1 MARILE
7 LTSLSGAYATR
18 LLAEAGHDVLRLESR
33 VGDELRRTG
42 PFLKEKAD
50 LDHGAFHQFLNA
62 GKRSLSIDFT
72 KVLGR
77 EVFSSVLQ
85 TVDVVVI
92 DSPSPLDDHPG
103 LQNDSDLVVIKVEE
117 EKSELGAFARS
128 GLLSLTGQPG
138 EEPRLLGG
146 GVSLSAAGLYA
157 AIAAVLGLLQRD
169 LTGRGQTVTVSAI
182 QCLESF
188 MEQAMLE
195 YTFLG
200 TGTERKGNRGRI
212 TALSGALKCKDGHF
226 VISQIHGRES
236 WRRFVDWVQ
245 DPVLS
250 ADPSLAQE
258 EKQESGQDF
267 ILGRV
272 EAWASRF
279 NKAELVE
286 EAQRRHMP
294 ASPVSTPLDL
304 VRDPQLLARGFL
316 SEMEHPELGA
326 VVFPHGAIAATLGH
340 KLAPAPAIGQHNK
353 EILREL
359 GYAESEIEFF
369 TESGIL

>member
-18 LLAEAGHDVLRLESR
+18 LLAEAGHDVIRLEPR
-33 VGDELRRTG
+33 AGDELRRTG
-42 PFLKEKAD
+42 PFLNEVAD
-50 LDHGAFHQFLNA
+50 LDHGAFHQYLNA
-62 GKRSLSIDFT
+62 GKRSLSIDLT
-72 KVLGR
+72 NAARARSLKL
-77 EVFSSVLQ
+77 
-85 TVDVVVI
+85 
-92 DSPSPLDDHPG
+92 DSRNCRRADDAIARRHWRIT
-103 LQNDSDLVVIKVEE
+103 LYCTSDSDLVVIKIEE

-128 GLLSLTGQPG
+128 GLLSLTGQPD

-146 GVSLSAAGLYA
+146 QVSFSAAGLYA

-169 LTGRGQTVTVSAI
+169 LTGERTNRDVSAI

-226 VISQIHGRES
+226 VISQVHGRES
-236 WRRFVDWVQ
+236 WGRFVDWVQ

-250 ADPSLAQE
+250 ADPSLAE
-258 EKQESGQDF
+258 EQKQESGQDF

-272 EAWASRF
+272 EAWASQF
-279 NKAELVE
+279 NRTELVE

-304 VRDPQLLARGFL
+304 VSDPQLLARGFL
-316 SEMEHPELGA
+316 SEFQHPGLGLDCVSPWRDRRHTWSQTHA
-326 VVFPHGAIAATLGH
+326 RAGH
-340 KLAPAPAIGQHNK
+340 RSTQQRNPPRVRLCRTGDRIF
-353 EILREL
+353 
-359 GYAESEIEFF
+359 S
-369 TESGIL
+369 

>member
-1 MARILE
+1 MARIFE
-7 LTSLSGAYATR
+7 LTSFTGAYATR
-18 LLAEAGHDVLRLESR
+18 LLAEAGHEVVRLDSR
-33 VGDELRRTG
+33 AGDEVRRTG
-42 PFLKEKAD
+42 PFLREKAD

-62 GKRSLSIDFT
+62 GKRSLSIDFSQA
-72 KVLGR
+72 LGR
-77 EVFSSVLQ
+77 EVLSSVLK
-85 TVDVVVI
+85 TADALVI
-92 DSPSPLDDHPG
+92 DSPSSLESHS
-103 LQNDSDLVVIKVEE
+103 LVEADSDLIVIRVQEE
-117 EKSELGAFARS
+117 PSELGAFARS
-128 GLLSLTGQPG
+128 GLLSLTGQPD
-138 EEPRLLGG
+138 EEPRVLGG
-146 GVSLSAAGLYA
+146 QVSLSATGLYA
-157 AIAAVLGLLQRD
+157 AIATVLALLQRD
-169 LTGRGQTVTVSAI
+169 LTGKGQTVTVSAI

-200 TGTERKGNRGRI
+200 NGTERKGNRGRI

-250 ADPSLAQE
+250 GDPSLAEE
-258 EKQESGQDF
+258 EKQETGQNF

-279 NKAELVE
+279 NKLELVE
-286 EAQRRHMP
+286 EAQKRHMP

-316 SEMEHPELGA
+316 SEIEHPTLGA
-326 VVFPHGAIAATLGH
+326 IPFPHGAIAATLDR
-340 KLAPAPAIGQHNK
+340 KLAPAPDIGQHNR
-353 EILREL
+353 EILLEL

-369 TESGIL
+369 VESGIL

>member
-7 LTSLSGAYATR
+7 LTYFSGAYATR
-18 LLAEAGHDVLRLESR
+18 LLAEAGHDVIRLESR
-33 VGDELRRTG
+33 AGDELRRTG

-72 KVLGR
+72 KPLGS
-77 EVFSSVLQ
+77 EVFSAVLE
-85 TVDVVVI
+85 TADVLML
-92 DSPSPLDDHPG
+92 DSPSPLEDQP
-103 LQNDSDLVVIKVEE
+103 LLRSDSDLVVIKIAEQ
-117 EKSELGAFARS
+117 KSELGAFARS
-128 GLLSLTGQPG
+128 GLLSLTGQPD

-146 GVSLSAAGLYA
+146 QVSLSAAGLYA
-157 AIAAVLGLLQRD
+157 AIAAMLGLLQRD
-169 LTGRGQTVTVSAI
+169 LTGRGQTVIVSAI

-200 TGTERKGNRGRI
+200 AGTERKGNRGRI

-226 VISQIHGRES
+226 VISQVHGRES

-250 ADPSLAQE
+250 GDPSLAEE
-258 EKQESGQDF
+258 EKQERGQDF

-272 EAWASRF
+272 EAWASQF
-279 NKAELVE
+279 NRTELVE

-304 VRDPQLLARGFL
+304 VGDPQLLARGFL
-316 SEMEHPELGA
+316 SEVEHPELGA
-326 VVFPHGAIAATLGH
+326 ITFPHGAIASTLGH

-353 EILREL
+353 EILLEL
-359 GYAESEIEFF
+359 GYAESEIELFI
-369 TESGIL
+369 ESGIL

>member
-18 LLAEAGHDVLRLESR
+18 LLAEAGHDVIRLESR
-33 VGDELRRTG
+33 AGDELRRTG
-42 PFLKEKAD
+42 PFLNERAD
-50 LDHGAFHQFLNA
+50 LDHGAFHQYLNA
-62 GKRSLSIDFT
+62 GKRSLSIDVT
-72 KVLGR
+72 KPLGR
-77 EVFSSVLQ
+77 EVFSAILE
-85 TVDVVVI
+85 TVDVLMC
-92 DSPSPLDDHPG
+92 DSSSPLEDQLLLPS
-103 LQNDSDLVVIKVEE
+103 DSDLVVIKIAE

-128 GLLSLTGQPG
+128 GLLSITGQPD

-146 GVSLSAAGLYA
+146 QVSFSAAGLYA

-169 LTGRGQTVTVSAI
+169 LTGERQTVVVSAI

-226 VISQIHGRES
+226 VISQVHGRES

-250 ADPSLAQE
+250 SDPSLAE
-258 EKQESGQDF
+258 EQKQEGGQDF

-279 NKAELVE
+279 NKTELVE

-304 VRDPQLLARGFL
+304 VSDPQLLGRGFL
-316 SEMEHPELGA
+316 SEFQHPVLGSIM
-326 VVFPHGAIAATLGH
+326 FPHGAIAATLGH
-340 KLAPAPAIGQHNK
+340 KLTPAPAIGQHNK
-353 EILREL
+353 EILLEL

-369 TESGIL
+369 LESGIL